1 MLLADDKATHP
12 GWHFATI
19 MYFQNDSFIRFRENI
34 IACGR
39 IKLYKVDKILV
50 NLIIKMRIY
59 NWKISLCKVI
69 L

>member
-1 MLLADDKATHP
+1 
-12 GWHFATI
+12 
-19 MYFQNDSFIRFRENI
+19 MYFQNDSFIRFLWENI

-39 IKLYKVDKILV
+39 IKLYIRKKFYKEDKILV